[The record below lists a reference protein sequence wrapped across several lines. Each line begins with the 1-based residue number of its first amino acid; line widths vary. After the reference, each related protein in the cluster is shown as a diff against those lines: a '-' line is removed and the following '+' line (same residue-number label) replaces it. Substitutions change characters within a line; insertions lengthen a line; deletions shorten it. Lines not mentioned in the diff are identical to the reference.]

1 MKNTLLVSLII
12 LGFTACKKVNN
23 AQQPFVT
30 KTHHI
35 LLLGNSITYTAA
47 DPSVGWTGNWGMAAS
62 AADSDYVHL
71 LTARLK
77 KANSASTLAI
87 VNEIEFEV
95 NFDTYDFDK
104 NLKSYRDAKPD
115 IIILR
120 IGEDVTRTADSVLF
134 EKRYVDLL
142 NYLKVNNPDVKI
154 LAAGSVWRDRD
165 LANRVMAKYSD
176 YISLVSLS
184 NDNTNF
190 AFGLFPNLGVQSH
203 PDNKGMRSISD
214 QIWAALQK
222 DL

>member
-1 MKNTLLVSLII
+1 M
-12 LGFTACKKVNN
+12 
-23 AQQPFVT
+23 
-30 KTHHI
+30 
-35 LLLGNSITYTAA
+35 
-47 DPSVGWTGNWGMAAS
+47 GWTGNWGMAAS

-71 LTARLK
+71 LTDSLK
-77 KANSASTLAI
+77 KVNKANTLTI

-104 NLKSYRDAKPD
+104 NLKLYRDAKPD

-154 LAAGSVWRDRD
+154 LAAGSVWKDRD

-176 YISLVSLS
+176 YISLISLAD
-184 NDNTNF
+184 DNTNF
-190 AFGLFPNLGVQSH
+190 AFGLFSDFGIQLH

-214 QIWAALQK
+214 QIWSALK
-222 DL
+222 KYL